1 MQAIRRT
8 TIVVEDIDTS
18 LTFYRDILGLE
29 VFYDGEIGA
38 DATGKLLG
46 VDGARVRIVSMKGED
61 TTFGMVGLMQ
71 YITPEIK
78 PRRSVVEM
86 NLPADIVLIFRTT
99 EIHRLHEAFRDAGM
113 KIQCPPVRYEI
124 PGRGMVTGMSVFD
137 HDGILIELSQHE

>member
-8 TIVVEDIDTS
+8 TIVVEDIEKS
-18 LTFYRDILGLE
+18 LKFYRDIMGLE

-46 VDGARVRIVSMKGED
+46 VDGARVRVVSLKGEE

-71 YITPEIK
+71 YLSPTVN
-78 PRRSVVEM
+78 PRRNVQDM
-86 NLPADIVLIFRTT
+86 QMPADIVLIFRTT
-99 EIHRLHEAFRDAGM
+99 EIHRLYEAFKDAGM
-113 KIQCPPVRYEI
+113 RIQCAPVQYEI

-137 HDGILIELSQHE
+137 DDGVLVELSQHG